1 LKNKGI
7 VGYKWVVIR
16 KIGIG
21 VVRKGM
27 KIIVVRGEKIDGRS
41 INYTVGVDG

>member
-7 VGYKWVVIR
+7 VGYKWAVIR